1 MQTYHIILF
10 SIITM
15 LVSCMRKEKIDTI
28 VSADKI
34 YLVDAEF
41 TNQQAMAID
50 KGKIVAVGTLDE
62 INSKYEAKE
71 FLFFEDKYIF
81 PGFIDP
87 HCHFI
92 GYGQMLQNP
101 WLGGAD
107 SWEEVVDR
115 VVNYQKENPSQWVLG
130 RGWNHAEW
138 RDKNFPTKELLD
150 KHFPDKPVFLTRID
164 GHCAIANS
172 VALKMAKI
180 DSKTRINGGVVEV
193 VNNQPTGL
201 LIDNAMEYVREII
214 PEYTTQEK
222 VQQILVAQKNCFAV
236 GLTSVTD
243 AGLSYEDIM
252 LYDSLSSGG
261 ELKMFINAMIEASE
275 ENINKTLAIRDSI
288 GEKLSVHSIK
298 MYADGAL
305 GSRGALLLEPYS
317 DDPSTSGLQV
327 NPKEYYTQMCSIAFD
342 NNLQVC
348 THCIGDKAVSMIL
361 DIYSNFLTSG
371 NDLRW
376 RIEHS
381 QVVQESDFDRY
392 GKFNIIPSIQTT
404 HATSDMSWAE
414 QRLGD
419 RVKNAYAYKRLLE
432 QNSWIPNGSDFPI
445 EDINPIYGFYS
456 GVFRKNV
463 KTSQNEGF
471 QVENALSREQ
481 ALRAMTIW
489 AAKADFKEAVRGS
502 LEAGKVADFVVL
514 DTDLMEAD
522 ESQITNSKVLKTF
535 VDGIKVFEQQ

>member
-1 MQTYHIILF
+1 
-10 SIITM
+10 M

-214 PEYTTQEK
+214 PENTTQEK

-305 GSRGALLLEPYS
+305 VRVAL
-317 DDPSTSGLQV
+317 
-327 NPKEYYTQMCSIAFD
+327 CF
-342 NNLQVC
+342 
-348 THCIGDKAVSMIL
+348 
-361 DIYSNFLTSG
+361 
-371 NDLRW
+371 
-376 RIEHS
+376 
-381 QVVQESDFDRY
+381 
-392 GKFNIIPSIQTT
+392 
-404 HATSDMSWAE
+404 
-414 QRLGD
+414 
-419 RVKNAYAYKRLLE
+419 
-432 QNSWIPNGSDFPI
+432 
-445 EDINPIYGFYS
+445 
-456 GVFRKNV
+456 
-463 KTSQNEGF
+463 
-471 QVENALSREQ
+471 
-481 ALRAMTIW
+481 
-489 AAKADFKEAVRGS
+489 
-502 LEAGKVADFVVL
+502 
-514 DTDLMEAD
+514 
-522 ESQITNSKVLKTF
+522 
-535 VDGIKVFEQQ
+535 